1 MMSVI
6 ANQDSFIITKNL
18 LPVKEKH
25 ALCSSD
31 KVSGALGC
39 SARLPLPG
47 VSTSCQERGRALG
60 TWGQCRLGDGQNDE
74 TVALA

>member
-1 MMSVI
+1 M
-6 ANQDSFIITKNL
+6 
-18 LPVKEKH
+18 
-25 ALCSSD
+25 LCSSD

-39 SARLPLPG
+39 SARLPLSG

-60 TWGQCRLGDGQNDE
+60 TWGQCGLGDGQNDE